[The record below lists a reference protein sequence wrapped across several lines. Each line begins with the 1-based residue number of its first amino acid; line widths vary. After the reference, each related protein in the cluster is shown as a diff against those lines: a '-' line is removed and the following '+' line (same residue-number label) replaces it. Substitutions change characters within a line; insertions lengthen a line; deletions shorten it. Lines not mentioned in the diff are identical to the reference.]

1 MEPGG
6 LLELVLRGAA
16 AGSQIGLGLA
26 LARSAVNRSVSIAT
40 ILFIAANTGFV
51 LNGSGAIRA
60 ALGPLTHVL
69 WLVQIG
75 GAGFLW
81 LFALTLFEDRPITP
95 ATLAPAL
102 ALAAIAVVAQ
112 AMPQGGA
119 APLWAAHN
127 IGGLAVAAHA
137 MVIILRSARG
147 DLVEERRRLR
157 VPFMAAISTYS
168 ILLSLAQIGQIMGF
182 DAPWYRTVDAGAQAL
197 LGILGVIALLKAPE
211 ALFGRAHPT
220 AAAPGEPGDQ
230 DAAWLARLDA
240 AMREGA
246 LWQKEGL
253 TIAELAQ
260 NLGLPEHRLRRLI
273 NHTLGHRNFP
283 SFVNQHRVEAARA
296 ILADPANARRTVA
309 SIAFDLGFA
318 SLGPFNRA
326 FRDATGLTPT
336 DFRRQALAESS
347 PIPGKSG

>member
-1 MEPGG
+1 MDTASAIE
-6 LLELVLRGAA
+6 LLLRGAA

-26 LARSAVNRSVSIAT
+26 LARSASNRSVSIAT
-40 ILFIAANTGFV
+40 VLFIAANTAFV
-51 LNGSGAIRA
+51 LNGSNDIRA
-60 ALGPLTHVL
+60 AIGPLTHVL

-81 LFALTLFEDRPITP
+81 LFALTLFEDRRITP
-95 ATLAPAL
+95 ASLAPAL
-102 ALAAIAVVAQ
+102 VLAAVGVIAQ
-112 AMPQGGA
+112 LLPQGRA

-137 MVIILRSARG
+137 MFIILRSARG

-157 VPFMAAISTYS
+157 VPIMAAISTYS
-168 ILLSLAQIGQIMGF
+168 ILLSLVQIGQNFGF
-182 DAPWYRTVDAGAQAL
+182 AAPWYPIADAAAQAL

-211 ALFGRAHPT
+211 ALFGRAERP
-220 AAAPGEPGDQ
+220 AAEPATDQ
-230 DAAWLARLDA
+230 DALWLTRLDT

-253 TIAELAQ
+253 TIGELAQ
-260 NLGLPEHRLRRLI
+260 TVGLPEHRLRRLI

-283 SFVNQHRVEAARA
+283 SFVNQHRIEAARV
-296 ILADPANARRTVA
+296 ILSDPANARRTVA

-336 DFRRQALAESS
+336 DYRRQILSQSS
-347 PIPGKSG
+347 PILEKSD